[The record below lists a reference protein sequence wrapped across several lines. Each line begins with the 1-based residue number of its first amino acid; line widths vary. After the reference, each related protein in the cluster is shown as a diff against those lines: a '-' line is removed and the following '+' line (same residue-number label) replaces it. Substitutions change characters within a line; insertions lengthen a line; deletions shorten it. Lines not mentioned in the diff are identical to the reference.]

1 MDTTLAYGE
10 SEAGGVLSEQVAR
23 IPRVQ
28 PPGYESA
35 WRASLAR
42 DDRRQIGRR
51 SLCCQL
57 ILIDDVADG
66 RPDPQAIPAEC
77 LNVSDGGLYGIVP
90 IGFGVAR
97 GQRYTFRLLTNERG
111 PEPGSQVVSQ
121 QGVIIRTELLVGADG
136 TGDRVGVAVRLCGQ
150 RRGVVPMPL
159 YA

>member
-1 MDTTLAYGE
+1 MDTTISCGA
-10 SEAGGVLSEQVAR
+10 SETAVVLTDRAPLVPTIHPQ
-23 IPRVQ
+23 
-28 PPGYESA
+28 GYESA

-51 SLCCQL
+51 SLHCKL
-57 ILIDDVADG
+57 LLIDDVADQ
-66 RPDPQAIPAEC
+66 RPDPQVIPAEC
-77 LNVSDGGLYGIVP
+77 LNVSDGGLYGVVP
-90 IGFGVAR
+90 IGFGVAK

-136 TGDRVGVAVRLCGQ
+136 TGDRVGVGVRLCGQ
-150 RRGVVPMPL
+150 RRGMVPMPL